1 MSNRAARRQAAKRTP
16 VTSQPQAT
24 TTATSTDPEALVVTH
39 FFDGSDMPDSRVPM
53 SILLTGR
60 RVGTHGN
67 RDRVDV
73 FSQEDRVPRLLP
85 DSGPASVTSWI
96 YGLEP
101 GEWSVTAELV
111 SPERRARN
119 VRVQP
124 ARWSWRHW
132 SVSADASSPVK
143 TRWAPLAPLARVPG
157 VVPGI
162 WPALAAIAIVS
173 ALLVQRAMLPHEN
186 VSTDVPVSASLF
198 ALLAGLIGAK
208 VWYAVLHPGPWRTA
222 LLGGWAVD
230 GFLLVASIVVV
241 GSLVVLSLPV
251 AAVLDAITPGLFLA
265 VAIGR
270 IGCFLAGCC
279 AGRVTESR
287 FGVWSSDRRVG
298 ARRVPVQLLE
308 SGVGL
313 AIASVATIV
322 ILAHVP
328 RIDGVIF
335 VSALAVYFGARQS
348 LLRVRAERRDFLWR
362 RSTAVA

>member
-1 MSNRAARRQAAKRTP
+1 MSNRAARRHATRNASVAPEPP
-16 VTSQPQAT
+16 VPSTAT
-24 TTATSTDPEALVVTH
+24 TIDPEALVVTH
-39 FFDGSDMPDSRVPM
+39 FFDAADIPESRLPAT
-53 SILLTGR
+53 IRLTGR
-60 RVGTHGN
+60 RVGTQGN
-67 RDRVDV
+67 RDREDI
-73 FSQEDRVPRLLP
+73 FSQEDPVQGLLP

-96 YGLEP
+96 YGLAP

-111 SPERRARN
+111 SSDRRARN
-119 VRVQP
+119 TRVQP

-132 SVSADASSPVK
+132 AVSADAPSPVK

-162 WPALAAIAIVS
+162 WPALGAIAILS
-173 ALLVQRAMLPHEN
+173 ALLVQRLMLPHEN
-186 VSTDVPVSASLF
+186 VTTDVPISASLF
-198 ALLAGLIGAK
+198 ALFAGLIGAK
-208 VWYAVLHPGPWRTA
+208 VWYAILHPGPWRTA

-230 GFLLVASIVVV
+230 GFLLVASIVAVV
-241 GSLVVLSLPV
+241 SLVVLGLPV
-251 AAVLDAITPGLFLA
+251 AAVLDAITPGLFVA

-279 AGRVTESR
+279 AGRVTDSR

-362 RSTAVA
+362 RSSAVA